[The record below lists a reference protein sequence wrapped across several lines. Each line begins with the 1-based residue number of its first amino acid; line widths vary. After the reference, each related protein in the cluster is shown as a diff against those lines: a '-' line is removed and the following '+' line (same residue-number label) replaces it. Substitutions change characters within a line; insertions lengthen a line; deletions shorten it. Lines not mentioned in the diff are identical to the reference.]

1 MATSFDIASENNA
14 AVLNTNGI
22 LASISGDGD
31 EVSFL
36 AFDSVTG
43 VFQAYLKNE
52 LTSALTLVSQSSGGV
67 SGNAST
73 TDQVIS
79 TDGVSIALATKSTN
93 LVSGASTGSSEVYIK
108 TPSSGALALVSQ
120 TAGGVVAN
128 GDSQDP
134 ALSSNGSIVA
144 FDSRASNLGL
154 GGTGTFKQVYLKTM
168 PTGTLTLVS
177 QTANGTLANAGAE
190 SDSISSDGTIVVFDS
205 DATDLGSSSG
215 VGQVYSKN
223 AKTGALTI
231 VSETGS
237 GAVANGTSANGSSSA
252 DGSLVAFS
260 SSATNLL
267 PGVTSGNPEIY
278 VKNLSTGALTLVSA
292 AANGTIANG
301 NNDGPIMSADGK
313 YIIFNSTAT
322 NLVPNA
328 TSGSVQVYIK
338 NLQTGAL
345 SLLSQNQTGVAG
357 NDSSDAGF
365 TFQSA
370 FSADDAK
377 VVFTTS
383 ASNLAGA
390 PPAAASAAVL
400 RATTTGPALA
410 FNPVTGDDVLD
421 AGELGAPVTF
431 SGTSDAIGGTV
442 QVSLD
447 TAANSIGTATVAAD
461 GTWSLSAAVG
471 TLAGG
476 AHTEIATAQ
485 GSSYLST
492 TATKAFTVD
501 TGAPTVAFTPG
512 VTFKSPQVAT
522 LSGTVSD
529 PSGTVASVEV
539 SDDGTALG
547 SATLNGDGTWTLSKV
562 TLPLGTQTLTAV
574 ATDTGGNASPATS
587 STYSLE
593 TGIHNQPYADYEE
606 DFDAAGNFTGEVFTK
621 KSGQVYLADTAETLA
636 GGDVEIDY
644 SSGSFF
650 GTQDFSSRIDL
661 FGPSFDLRVE
671 TLDNNDGTT
680 SVTGFENGQTLH
692 SVHDD
697 VMTGGGRHETFVFK
711 PQFGQDEITDFQVR
725 GAGHDIVSLPSSEF
739 AGIAQILSHTHDAGG
754 SAVIHVG
761 AHQTIT
767 LDGITTAE
775 LKANRQDFKLHA

>member
-1 MATSFDIASENNA
+1 MATSFDIASQNNLG
-14 AVLNTNGI
+14 VQDFNSGG
-22 LASISGDGD
+22 ASISADGND
-31 EVSFL
+31 VVFEK
-36 AFDSVTG
+36 FDAAG
-43 VFQAYLKNE
+43 IFQAYLKNE
-52 LTSALTLVSQSSGGV
+52 LTSALTVVSQSSGGV
-67 SGNAST
+67 TGNANSLGA
-73 TDQVIS
+73 VIS
-79 TDGVSIALATKSTN
+79 TNGTMIAFESTSTN
-93 LVSGASTGSSEVYIK
+93 LVDGASGGSSEVYIK
-108 TPSSGALALVSQ
+108 TPSSGALDLVSQ
-120 TAGGVVAN
+120 TSGGMVAN
-128 GDSQDP
+128 GNSQDP
-134 ALSSNGSIVA
+134 VLSSDGSFVA
-144 FDSRASNLGL
+144 FDSKASNLGL
-154 GGTGTFKQVYLKTM
+154 GGTGAFSEAYLTTVS
-168 PTGTLTLVS
+168 TGALTLVS
-177 QTANGTLANAGAE
+177 QTANGTLANALTRTEA
-190 SDSISSDGTIVVFDS
+190 ISSDGTNVVFYS
-205 DATDLGSSSG
+205 FATDLGSSSG
-215 VGQVYSKN
+215 KPEIYSKN
-223 AKTGALTI
+223 VKTGVLTL
-231 VSETGS
+231 VSETSNG
-237 GAVANGTSANGSSSA
+237 VIANAQSIDASSSA
-252 DGSLVAFS
+252 DGSLVAFIS
-260 SSATNLL
+260 PATNLV
-267 PGVTSGNPEIY
+267 PGVTGGKEEVY

-292 AANGTIANG
+292 ATDGAIANA
-301 NNDGPIMSADGK
+301 DSRGPILSADGN
-313 YIIFNSTAT
+313 YVMFGSDAT
-322 NLVPNA
+322 NLVPNV
-328 TSGSVQVYIK
+328 TSDGQIYVK

-345 SLLSQNQTGVAG
+345 SLLSQNQSGMVG
-357 NDSSDAGF
+357 NDFSDPGV
-365 TFQSA
+365 QPG
-370 FSADDAK
+370 FSADDTKTEFSTNA
-377 VVFTTS
+377 T
-383 ASNLAGA
+383 NLAG
-390 PPAAASAAVL
+390 PFPAGVDEMVL

-431 SGTSDAIGGTV
+431 SGTSDAIGGTL